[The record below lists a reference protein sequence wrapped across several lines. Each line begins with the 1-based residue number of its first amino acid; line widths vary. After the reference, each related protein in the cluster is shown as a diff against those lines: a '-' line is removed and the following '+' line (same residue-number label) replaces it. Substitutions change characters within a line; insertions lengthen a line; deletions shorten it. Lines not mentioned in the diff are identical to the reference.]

1 MKMWVY
7 YSILSAIFAGLTAVI
22 AKIGLKDI
30 NADLGNMIRTG
41 FVFVFIVGLFF
52 YSKQSIDTSRLTFSV
67 GAILFLSAVTTALS
81 WVFYYRALKIGE
93 VSYVSMIDKGSI
105 IITVLFSVLL
115 LGETLTLKV
124 VAGLVLIV
132 SGLVVLML

>member
-41 FVFVFIVGLFF
+41 FVFVFIVGLFI

-67 GAILFLSAVTTALS
+67 VVILFLSAVTTALS

-93 VSYVSMIDKGSI
+93 VTYVSMIDKGSI